1 MGEKMGEDGEEE
13 DLKEL
18 GGGICEEGIMELR
31 KIQMASKPTGRI
43 FRRPALKGTPMA
55 TRDFHQ
61 LVSRGRAG
69 EIGETWN
76 LLYSYSYSTP
86 SFLPDDMPASSSES
100 YRDSRGPEDC
110 VGETLIVECPKPGNA
125 ANVDNAQTAD
135 LSSMRRL

>member
-31 KIQMASKPTGRI
+31 KIQMASKPTGQI

-61 LVSRGRAG
+61 LVSRGRVG

-76 LLYSYSYSTP
+76 LLYSYSP
-86 SFLPDDMPASSSES
+86 IALHHS
-100 YRDSRGPEDC
+100 YQMTCLHHPQSHTGIREGQR
-110 VGETLIVECPKPGNA
+110 IA
-125 ANVDNAQTAD
+125 
-135 LSSMRRL
+135 